1 MKGRGGEDSRPFVWA
16 VLFIDI
22 FFPVAVSLCSLEG
35 GVWVRE
41 KTDRGAEGV
50 GMGGSMVGLL
60 LPLC

>member
-1 MKGRGGEDSRPFVWA
+1 MGEGRTQGH
-16 VLFIDI
+16 LFGLSCSLISSS
-22 FFPVAVSLCSLEG
+22 PVAVSLCSLEG
-35 GVWVRE
+35 GVWVTE

>member
-1 MKGRGGEDSRPFVWA
+1 MKEGGTRGH
-16 VLFIDI
+16 LFGLSCSLISSS
-22 FFPVAVSLCSLEG
+22 PVAVSVCSFSRGWCVGEG
-35 GVWVRE
+35 